1 MAEQPL
7 NLNSSTAMKSVLII
21 DDEEDIGH
29 LMMSMLSRE
38 GYTVKYASTATR
50 ARELL
55 KENEFHT
62 ILLDLHLGEEQGLNL
77 LGDIGES
84 QRDPHIV
91 VITAYDEP
99 IIRKKVAK
107 AGIHD
112 FIPKPFKKSQVL
124 ELIA

>member
-1 MAEQPL
+1 
-7 NLNSSTAMKSVLII
+7 MKSVLII
-21 DDEEDIGH
+21 DDEEDIGQ
-29 LMMSMLSRE
+29 LMMSILRRE
-38 GYTVKYASTATR
+38 GFAVKYASSAFQ

-55 KENEFHT
+55 KTNEFHT

-77 LGDIGES
+77 LGDIGKS

-107 AGIHD
+107 AGIRD